1 MHITWHGNSFIKLQ
15 NGDRTILLDPFVK
28 QHGITAPRLQKADIV
43 VFSSPSFSEDYAIKD
58 AFTILTP
65 GEYEVK
71 SAFVWALSVPGGQM
85 ISMIDVDQV
94 RYVHLGQISALD
106 NGLLE
111 KELEVIEGADV
122 LFIPVGGAPTLDAK
136 RAAEVVSKIEPRVI
150 IPIMMHIPGTSLKLS
165 PATAFTKEMGVTAE
179 PQDKIKISKSDLP
192 QEETKVF
199 LLNAHG

>member
-1 MHITWHGNSFIKLQ
+1 MGSL
-15 NGDRTILLDPFVK
+15 PA
-28 QHGITAPRLQKADIV
+28 APKADIV
-43 VFSSPSFSEDYAIKD
+43 VFLSVIFRGLRHQRCI
-58 AFTILTP
+58 TILTP

-150 IPIMMHIPGTSLKLS
+150 IPIMMHIPG
-165 PATAFTKEMGVTAE
+165 
-179 PQDKIKISKSDLP
+179 
-192 QEETKVF
+192 
-199 LLNAHG
+199 HR